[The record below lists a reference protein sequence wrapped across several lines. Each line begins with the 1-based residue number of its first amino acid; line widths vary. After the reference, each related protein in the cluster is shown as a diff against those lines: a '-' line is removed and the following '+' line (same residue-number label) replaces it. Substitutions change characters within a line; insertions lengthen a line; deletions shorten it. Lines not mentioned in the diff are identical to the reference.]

1 MRLAVR
7 PALVAG
13 ALAAFAAAACNDVPF
28 APRWDADWYVPLASR
43 NITLPAGVIPAGVSV
58 SDSFPTQTQSL
69 GNAAGQILSRTLDSA
84 QVIFTLTKSAAVAL
98 DDTLFVAANTAD
110 LTNPNANR
118 IALRI
123 SMSAAAT
130 SFMDTLAITP
140 AGVGLLSGVAG
151 AKGDLYI
158 QLRGTVS
165 NPGPGI
171 VIISASNNQVGVRLA
186 LLARIGISTRGS

>member
-1 MRLAVR
+1 MRLFC

-13 ALAAFAAAACNDVPF
+13 ALSAFATAGCNDVPF
-28 APRWDADWYVPLASR
+28 TPKWDADWNVPLASQ
-43 NITLPAGVIPAGVSV
+43 NITLPAGVIPAGFSV

-69 GNAAGQILSRTLDSA
+69 GDAAGQILSRTLDSV

-98 DDTLFVAANTAD
+98 VDTLFVAATSAD
-110 LTNPNANR
+110 LANPNANR
-118 IALRI
+118 IVLRV

-130 SFMDTLAITP
+130 SFTDTLAVTP
-140 AGVGLLSGVAG
+140 SGVSLLSGVAA

-165 NPGPGI
+165 NPGPGT
-171 VIISASNNQVGVRLA
+171 VTISGSNNQVGVRLA
-186 LLARIGISTRGS
+186 MLARIGISTRGS